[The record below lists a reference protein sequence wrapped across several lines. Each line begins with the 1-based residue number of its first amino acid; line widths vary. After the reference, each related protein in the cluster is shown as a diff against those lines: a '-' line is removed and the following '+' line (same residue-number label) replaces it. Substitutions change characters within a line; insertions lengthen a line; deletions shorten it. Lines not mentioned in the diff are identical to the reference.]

1 MSYTITSSS
10 GTSYTVQDGTINNA
24 FSLKLVGKNVTNY
37 GQVFAENSLRH
48 LENFASPTNP
58 SPNTTLVGQVW
69 YDTTEK
75 VLRVYKDS
83 TSQWVRTAPVVQA
96 TPPSDGATAGAMYFD
111 TTDDKLKIHDGVSYK
126 DSSYAGEVSNEYTS
140 VGNLNTPSAYGTK
153 LRNLYLTDNGDIPRA
168 VSALMYVNDGEAS
181 TTRPAGETI
190 MAIFSDHGK
199 FTVKDTPGSSHG
211 DTHNWYDQ
219 LAENDGIGIEIS
231 PGMNLRQEYANTSI
245 ALADRAYRADGLTGN
260 LVIGA
265 SNVAITSIVTTAS
278 DIIPDAGDT
287 YDLGSSTNRWQNAYI
302 NGILSLGQT
311 GGSAEVRSTA
321 ANVTTRIGTTSF
333 PITTSNIGDAT
344 VNTIRVSNYQGG
356 SGNIN
361 IGNVIASGAI
371 TSASL
376 SVSGAASVTG
386 NIDGTIFKGTTAIF
400 TGSGAFNSIT
410 VTNSTTLNGSVQLGD
425 ASADNIAINGEIT
438 THIIPDATTTY
449 NLGSSTRYW
458 NQAYID
464 VLNVS
469 NNMTFAGKL
478 RLTDVTNP
486 SSVADATAPLF
497 LDGGAVIEKKLYV
510 GENIISSADFVGVN
524 ADLSGTLQVDGVTDL
539 NGRTDLNGD
548 VNLGNANTDT
558 ITFNGVVDSHIL
570 PNANATLNL
579 GSASARFGTFHGEA
593 TSAQYA
599 DLAEIY
605 TADADYEPGTV
616 VKLGGSA
623 EVTQTTSFNDPEV
636 FGVVSTNPAY
646 LMNAEEEGVAVALS
660 GRVPCKVEG
669 RIKKGERL
677 VSGSKPGFA
686 KALGNNEYDMRSVV
700 GRALVEKDTFDDAVI
715 EVVVGVK

>member
-1 MSYTITSSS
+1 MAYTITSST
-10 GTSYTVQDGTINNA
+10 GTSYTVEDGTINNA

-48 LENFASPTNP
+48 LENFASPTAP
-58 SPNTTLVGQVW
+58 TPNTPLVGQIW

-83 TSQWVRTAPVVQA
+83 TSSWVRISPTVQA
-96 TPPSDGATAGAMYFD
+96 TAPSDGAVAGAMYFD
-111 TTDDKLKIHDGVSYK
+111 TTDDKLKLHDGVSYR
-126 DSSYAGEVSNEYTS
+126 DASYAGEVSNEYNS
-140 VGNLNTPSAYGTK
+140 FGNLNTPSAYGTK
-153 LRNLYLTDNGDIPRA
+153 LRNIFLTDNGDVPRA
-168 VSALMYVNDGEAS
+168 VSALVYVNDGEAS

-190 MAIFSDHGK
+190 MAIFSDHAK
-199 FTVKDTPGSSHG
+199 FTAKDTAGSSHG

-219 LAENDGIGIEIS
+219 LAESDGIGIEIS

-265 SNVAITSIVTTAS
+265 SNVAITSVVTSSS

-302 NGILSLGQT
+302 NGILSIGQT
-311 GGSAEVRSTA
+311 NGTAEIRATQ
-321 ANVTTRIGTTSF
+321 ANVTTRIGTTAF
-333 PITTSNIGDAT
+333 PISSSNIGDAT
-344 VNTIRVSNYQGG
+344 VNTIRVTNYKGG

-371 TSASL
+371 SSGSL
-376 SVSGAASVTG
+376 AVSGGAAISG

-400 TGSGAFNSIT
+400 TGAGSFNSLT
-410 VTNSTTLNGSVQLGD
+410 VTNTTTLNGDVNLGD
-425 ASADNIAINGEIT
+425 ASADSIAVNGEVT
-438 THIIPDATTTY
+438 THIIPKTTTSY
-449 NLGSSTRYW
+449 NLGSSSRYW
-458 NQAYID
+458 NNLYVNTINA
-464 VLNVS
+464 S
-469 NNMTFAGKL
+469 GNMTFAGKL

-486 SSVADATAPLF
+486 SSVNDTTAPLY
-497 LDGGAVIEKKLYV
+497 LDGGAAIEKKLYV
-510 GENIISSADFVGVN
+510 GENITTSADFVGVN

-548 VNLGNANTDT
+548 VNLGDSSSDT

-570 PNANATLNL
+570 PNANSTLNL
-579 GSASARFGTFHGEA
+579 GSNTSRFSTFYGTA
-593 TSAQYA
+593 TSALYA
-599 DLAEIY
+599 DLAEVY
-605 TADADYEPGTV
+605 SADADYEPGTV
-616 VKLGGSA
+616 VKIGGSA

-646 LMNAEEEGVAVALS
+646 LMNAEAEGLPIALT
-660 GRVPCKVEG
+660 GRVPVKVEG

-686 KALGNNEYDMRSVV
+686 KALMSNQYDMRSII
-700 GRALVEKDTFDDAVI
+700 GRALEEKDTFDDGVIEAVI
-715 EVVVGVK
+715 GVK